1 MFYQIR
7 SDQRL
12 KNLWADVDLNISEYM
27 NKDFKTK
34 QYIKDLINKIEK
46 NEVSLT
52 EGSKIIYDYLT
63 KKKFD

>member
-1 MFYQIR
+1 
-7 SDQRL
+7 
-12 KNLWADVDLNISEYM
+12 M
-27 NKDFKTK
+27 NKNFKTK

-52 EGSKIIYDYLT
+52 EGSKIIYEYLT